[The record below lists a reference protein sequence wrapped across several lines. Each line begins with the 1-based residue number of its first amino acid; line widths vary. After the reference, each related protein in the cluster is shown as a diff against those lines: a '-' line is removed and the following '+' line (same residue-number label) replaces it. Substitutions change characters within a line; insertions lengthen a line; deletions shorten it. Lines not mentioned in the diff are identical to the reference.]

1 MNNHQR
7 RWVGLGGLALVAV
20 LLVTIFTTPNLPD
33 ATAGPAQVAK
43 FVHAHRGGLYLN
55 AYLTSL
61 AVLMAGSFL
70 WYLREVVAPALP
82 GRRLANL
89 GFAGGVLFLVGG
101 ILSGGGA
108 LAMADVAKHADPTVL
123 QTLNIFSQD
132 VTSFAGGATAL
143 LLGATSI
150 AMLRSK
156 ALPSWLAYVGL
167 VLALASFALPMLG
180 FPAVAVWWLLTSV
193 VILATSRA
201 SADAREAAP
210 LRLTSM
216 AAFTR
221 ERKTMRKALMALTAG
236 VITIPAA
243 GIVMFTGDNCHS
255 DTGGREHSEW
265 RQGFALGECESDR
278 SH

>member
-7 RWVGLGGLALVAV
+7 RWVGLGGLALVVV
-20 LLVTIFTTPNLPD
+20 LLVTIFTTPNTPD

-101 ILSGGGA
+101 IFSAGA
-108 LAMADVAKHADPTVL
+108 AFAMADVAKHADPTVL

-150 AMLRSK
+150 AMLRSR

-167 VLALASFALPMLG
+167 VLALASFAIPMLG

-201 SADAREAAP
+201 SADARELAP
-210 LRLTSM
+210 S
-216 AAFTR
+216 
-221 ERKTMRKALMALTAG
+221 
-236 VITIPAA
+236 V
-243 GIVMFTGDNCHS
+243 
-255 DTGGREHSEW
+255 
-265 RQGFALGECESDR
+265 
-278 SH
+278 